1 MADKN
6 IKVKIDVDV
15 NAEPSIAQLKL
26 LKKELKNTAAGS
38 EEFKKLYNEI
48 DDLEDKIKSAKGV
61 SKDWVDTLEGA
72 GGPLGALGAGL
83 NKVKVATQSWG
94 AALKA
99 TGIGLVVAL
108 IAGLVGAFKDQ
119 EGAMKKLEPLLIA
132 FQKLFNGIF
141 RAVEPLFNQ
150 LVDLALK
157 VMPYVTQAFGVAYS
171 AITSFLQGLGKLGS
185 AIGKLIKGDFTGA
198 WDDAKSSVTD
208 FGKRYDEANKN
219 FISGTKEVTKI
230 EKDELEKRRKA
241 NEEAAQK
248 KKEADAK
255 AAAEAK
261 RKAEELK
268 KLNDDANKAELDAF
282 KETLSERERQEYE
295 AGIKLA
301 ERRKA
306 LADAGRTDMTG
317 IEAAYRADLAVIK
330 KKYDDEDAKKAEE
343 KAKKDKED
351 LLKKQE
357 EERGILLTGLQAQFE
372 DLDRKN
378 KQSDLDFEQDLVR
391 LKEQKEILA
400 SEEAIELQNTELTE
414 FQKTEIR
421 KKYADARMAITT
433 QEIDTEKAAAAAKH
447 EINMAYLGLFEQ
459 FGNLL
464 GQVAGKNKALAIAG
478 IVISQ
483 AASIGQIIAN
493 TAVANAKSVAALPLT
508 FGQPWVTINTISAAL
523 SIASTVA
530 AAAKSISSINSAAS
544 AAGISGGGGGG
555 AVGGASVTMPTP
567 PKASGAAAP
576 TINTS
581 GGQTANSQLAETIGA
596 ATGKP
601 VRAFV
606 VSGDVTTQQALDRRT
621 NRAATFS
628 TSVGG

>member
-6 IKVKIDVDV
+6 IKVKVDVDV
-15 NAEPSIAQLKL
+15 NAEPSIAQLKA

-38 EEFKKLYNEI
+38 DEFKKLYNQI
-48 DDLEDKIKSAKGV
+48 DDLEDKIKSAKGA
-61 SKDWVDTLEGA
+61 SADWVDSLEGA
-72 GGPLGALGAGL
+72 GGPLGALGGAI

-99 TGIGLVVAL
+99 TGIGLVVSL
-108 IAGLVGAFKDQ
+108 IAGLVGAFKEQDA
-119 EGAMKKLEPLLIA
+119 AMKKLEPLLIA

-141 RAVEPLFNQ
+141 RAVEPLFNT

-157 VMPYVTQAFGVAYS
+157 AMPYVTKAFGVAYS

-198 WDDAKSSVTD
+198 WEDAKSSVAD

-219 FISGTKEVTKI
+219 FVSGTQEVTKI
-230 EKDELEKRRKA
+230 EKDELDKRKKA
-241 NEEAAQK
+241 NDEAAQK
-248 KKEADAK
+248 RKEA
-255 AAAEAK
+255 AEK
-261 RKAEELK
+261 EKERLRKEAEEKK
-268 KLNDDANKAELDAF
+268 KLNEEADKAELDAF
-282 KETLSERERQEYE
+282 KDTLSEREKQEYE
-295 AGIKLA
+295 AGLKLA

-306 LADAGRTDMTG
+306 LAEAGRTDMTG
-317 IEAAYRADLAVIK
+317 IEAAYQADMAAIK
-330 KKYDDEDAKKAEE
+330 KKYDDEEAKKAEE

-378 KQSDLDFEQDLVR
+378 KQSDLDFEQDLIR
-391 LKEQKEILA
+391 LKEQKDILA
-400 SEEAIELQNTELTE
+400 QEEALELQNTELTE

-421 KKYADARMAITT
+421 KKYADARIAITN
-433 QEIDTEKAAAAAKH
+433 QEVETEKAAAAAKH

-530 AAAKSISSINSAAS
+530 AAAKSISQINSAAS
-544 AAGISGGGGGG
+544 SAGIQGGGGGS
-555 AVGGASVTMPTP
+555 VSGASVSMPTP
-567 PKASGAAAP
+567 PKAAGTAAP

-581 GGQTANSQLAETIGA
+581 GGQTANAQLAETIGA
-596 ATGKP
+596 ASGRP
-601 VRAFV
+601 VKAYV

-628 TSVGG
+628 TSIGG